1 MHILQWMIAPV
12 CRALEAEAQQVVEI
26 IAPGP
31 QGVSELVSFSSQCF
45 LEQLPVPQMCAA
57 RGPCCFLCGVLALTG
72 GRCCMQLCPECM
84 CALQTSAKAWDQAKR
99 QASADH
105 VRAAIQNWKA
115 QHQEHD
121 HTAYT
126 RRP

>member
-1 MHILQWMIAPV
+1 MHAQEMSFLRDSGARLIRQAV
-12 CRALEAEAQQVVEI
+12 QQARALESDIQKVVEI

-31 QGVSELVSFSSQCF
+31 QG
-45 LEQLPVPQMCAA
+45 
-57 RGPCCFLCGVLALTG
+57 
-72 GRCCMQLCPECM
+72 
-84 CALQTSAKAWDQAKR
+84 TSAKAWDQAKR
-99 QASADH
+99 QASADR

-126 RRP
+126 RKP